1 MKASIRLALAL
12 AAACAAA
19 TAQADITIGVSIP
32 LTGPTS
38 ALGIPSRNGIA
49 LWPTSIAGEKLNVIV
64 LDDAT
69 DPTIGVKNARRF
81 ITEDKVDLIVGSA
94 ATPIAAAMSDVAA
107 EGQTVQLMLS
117 PVNLPPGKGA
127 WSFRMPQSTA
137 VMAIPIVE
145 HWKKTGVKTYGFLG
159 YSDAYG
165 EAWLTDI
172 QPLADKAGIKLVAT
186 ERFARPDTS
195 VTGQALKLVAANPD
209 AILIVASGS
218 GAAMPHKGLVERGYP
233 KAKLYQTHGAATMDL
248 IRVGGGDVEGSFVS
262 SGPAVVAE
270 KLPAGNASKALG
282 MKYKEEFEKVN
293 GKGSANQFA
302 AHAFD
307 VVIVLNKAIPMALAK
322 AKPGT
327 PQFRAALK
335 EAFETMGR
343 TPVSQGVLNWT
354 ATDHFGYTPETGV
367 LLKVVNGDWQVVPYA
382 ASAATRGGD

>member
-1 MKASIRLALAL
+1 MKKNRIL
-12 AAACAAA
+12 AAAAAA
-19 TAQADITIGVSIP
+19 AFATLAPLPALADITIGVSIS

-38 ALGIPSRNGIA
+38 ALGIPTKNGIA
-49 LWPTSIAGEKLNVIV
+49 LWPASIAGEKLNVIV

-69 DPTIGVKNARRF
+69 DPTKAVQNTRRF
-81 ITEDKVDLIVGSA
+81 LTEDKVDLIVGST
-94 ATPIAAAMSDVAA
+94 ATPVAAAMADVAA

-159 YSDAYG
+159 FSDAYG
-165 EAWLTDI
+165 EAWLSDI
-172 QPLADKAGIKLVAT
+172 QPLAEKAGIRLIAT
-186 ERFARPDTS
+186 ERFARSDTS

-233 KAKLYQTHGAATMDL
+233 KAKIYQTHGAATMDL
-248 IRVGGGDVEGSFVS
+248 IRIGGADVEGSYVS

-270 KLPAGNASKALG
+270 KLPDGNASKALG
-282 MKYKEEFEKVN
+282 MKYKEEFEKAN
-293 GKGSANQFA
+293 GKGSANQFG
-302 AHAFD
+302 AHAYD
-307 VVIVLNKAIPMALAK
+307 VILVLNKAVPLALAK

-367 LLKVVNGDWQVVPYA
+367 LLRVANGDWQVVP
-382 ASAATRGGD
+382 

>member
-1 MKASIRLALAL
+1 MKASIRLAVAM
-12 AAACAAA
+12 AAAFAAGA
-19 TAQADITIGVSIP
+19 AQADITIGVSIS

-38 ALGIPSRNGIA
+38 ALGIPTKNGIA
-49 LWPTSIAGEKLNVIV
+49 LWPATIAGEKLNVIV

-69 DPTIGVKNARRF
+69 DPTKAVQNTRRF
-81 ITEDKVDLIVGSA
+81 LTEDKVDLIVGST
-94 ATPIAAAMSDVAA
+94 ATPVAAAMADVAA

-159 YSDAYG
+159 FSDAYG
-165 EAWLTDI
+165 EAWLSDI
-172 QPLADKAGIKLVAT
+172 QPLAEKAGIRLIAT
-186 ERFARPDTS
+186 ERFARSDTS

-233 KAKLYQTHGAATMDL
+233 KAKIYQTHGAATMDL
-248 IRVGGGDVEGSFVS
+248 IRIGGADVEGSYVS

-270 KLPAGNASKALG
+270 KLPDGNASKALG
-282 MKYKEEFEKVN
+282 MKYKEEFEKAN
-293 GKGSANQFA
+293 GKGSANQFG
-302 AHAFD
+302 AHAYD
-307 VVIVLNKAIPMALAK
+307 VILVLNKAVPLALAK

-367 LLKVVNGDWQVVPYA
+367 LLRVANGDWQVVP
-382 ASAATRGGD
+382 

>member
-19 TAQADITIGVSIP
+19 AAQADITIGVSIT

-38 ALGIPSRNGIA
+38 ALGIPTKNGIA
-49 LWPTSIAGEKLNVIV
+49 LWPATIAGEKLNVIV

-69 DPTIGVKNARRF
+69 DPTKAVQNTRRF
-81 ITEDKVDLIVGSA
+81 LTEDKVDLIVGST
-94 ATPIAAAMSDVAA
+94 ATPVAAAMADVAA

-159 YSDAYG
+159 FSDAYG
-165 EAWLTDI
+165 EAWLSDI
-172 QPLADKAGIKLVAT
+172 QPLAEKAGIRLIAT
-186 ERFARPDTS
+186 ERFARSDTS

-233 KAKLYQTHGAATMDL
+233 KAKIYQTHGAATMDL
-248 IRVGGGDVEGSFVS
+248 IRIGGADVEGSYVS

-270 KLPAGNASKALG
+270 KLPDGNASKALG
-282 MKYKEEFEKVN
+282 MKYKEEFEKAN
-293 GKGSANQFA
+293 GKGSANQFG
-302 AHAFD
+302 AHAYD
-307 VVIVLNKAIPMALAK
+307 VILVLNKAVPLALAK

-343 TPVSQGVLNWT
+343 TPVSQGVLNWN

-367 LLKVVNGDWQVVPYA
+367 LLRVANGDWQVVP
-382 ASAATRGGD
+382 

>member
-19 TAQADITIGVSIP
+19 AAQADITIGVSIP

-38 ALGIPSRNGIA
+38 ALGIPSKNGIA
-49 LWPTSIAGEKLNVIV
+49 LWPTSIAGEKLNVII

-69 DPTIGVKNARRF
+69 DPTVAVKNTRRF
-81 ITEDKVDLIVGSA
+81 ITEDKVDLIVGST
-94 ATPIAAAMSDVAA
+94 ATPVAAAMADVAA

-159 YSDAYG
+159 FSDAYG
-165 EAWLTDI
+165 EAWLSDI
-172 QPLADKAGIKLVAT
+172 QPLAEKAGIRLIAT
-186 ERFARPDTS
+186 ERFARSDTS

-233 KAKLYQTHGAATMDL
+233 KAKIYQTHGAATMDL
-248 IRVGGGDVEGSFVS
+248 IRIGGADVEGSYVS

-270 KLPAGNASKALG
+270 KLPDGNASKALG
-282 MKYKEEFEKVN
+282 MKYKEEFEKAN
-293 GKGSANQFA
+293 GKGSANQFG
-302 AHAFD
+302 AHAYD
-307 VVIVLNKAIPMALAK
+307 VILVLNKAVPLALAK

-367 LLKVVNGDWQVVPYA
+367 LLRVANGDWQVVP
-382 ASAATRGGD
+382 